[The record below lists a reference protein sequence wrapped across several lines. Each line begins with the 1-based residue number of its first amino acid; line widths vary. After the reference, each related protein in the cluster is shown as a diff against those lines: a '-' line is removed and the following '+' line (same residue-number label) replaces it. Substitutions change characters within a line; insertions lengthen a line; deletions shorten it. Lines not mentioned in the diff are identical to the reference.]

1 MPTTPK
7 EQRFLNALRDIFVGA
22 PIEGDSGFINLMHI
36 KNRYFSST
44 GGVLEQFQRDVNAAC
59 EEVHFSHRSQFREE
73 LFDKLYSF
81 FYRYFSESGSLYF
94 RYTHLR
100 ENLYERVYSDKR
112 DVSLFWKTHQLYYVK
127 TDRLFQS
134 MTVNLAEVRGSALYN
149 ADDLPPIFFDVSALE
164 TKKNNEK
171 RALVY
176 EVASAQANAQ
186 ASAQAGDDGK
196 TTLTLRVQYAERGKT
211 NDFDDAANTAN
222 AALQKAKKPGERVGA
237 ISAEHLERAVRIFEK
252 QAEVDFFINK
262 DARAFLREQF
272 DLWAYQYIFRQEFSD
287 DNFTGANGNAPETAW
302 TQERI
307 RQIQII
313 KRLAFRLIDFIAQF
327 EDELKKIWL
336 KPKFARNAHYIIS
349 LNRLVEA
356 HTDTAS
362 GLAFVRELLA
372 DAGASA
378 QMQEWLGL
386 GMTGEHFSAEQIF
399 TTHTPENTMFG
410 EPQNEN
416 NAHESQEILHPQWH
430 TLPLDT
436 KHFPRHEARILA
448 LFDHLDN
455 ALDGR
460 LIHSE
465 NFQALQTLHTKYR
478 EQVKCIYIDPPY
490 NTGPSEIFY
499 ENDYKNSSWLTLMH
513 NRLERAK
520 EFLKANGVLVVAID
534 ESEQEKLGLL
544 LKSLFPDNA
553 HTCITVV
560 HNPSGQQGDNFSY
573 THEYAYFVYP
583 SKGDTIG
590 LSDRSDNAD
599 IRPLRDVSKGNHLR
613 TDAANCFY
621 PILVQDDA
629 IIGFGDV
636 CPDDFHPSSANVYRE
651 DGIIEIYPIDAQGE
665 ERKWVFARQTVESIL
680 DELSISYN
688 VNRGIYDVIRTKT
701 AFTQKTVWTDKKYS
715 ANSYGAKILNQ
726 ILGDQL
732 FSFPKSIHTV
742 TDCITASLNGE
753 QTPLILDFFG
763 GSGTTAHAVMKL
775 NAENGGG
782 RKFLVIEMAEY
793 FHTVILPRVKKA
805 AFSLSWR
812 AGKAV
817 FQQAKNGK
825 NASNGASP
833 NTSNGA
839 AHEISDGAGVFCKY
853 MALEQYE
860 DTLRKVRYDTGGE
873 VLRFGENADAND
885 DYIYNRYV
893 FLSDEKLL
901 EAIELDRRENRVKVD
916 FTRLYDDVDIAE
928 TLSNLL
934 GSPIRRIT
942 PESVTLDDGT
952 AEGETLHFDALD
964 FVRVKPLLWW

>member
-7 EQRFLNALRDIFVGA
+7 EHRFLDALRDIFVGA
-22 PIEGDSGFINLMHI
+22 RIEGDSGFINLMHI
-36 KNRYFSST
+36 KSRYFSSAS
-44 GGVLEQFQRDVNAAC
+44 GVLAQFQRDVNTAC
-59 EEVHFSHRSQFREE
+59 EEVPSLHRPQFREE

-81 FYRYFSESGSLYF
+81 FYRYFSESGSIYF

-112 DVSLFWKTHQLYYVK
+112 DVALFWKTHQLYYVK

-134 MTVNLAEVRGSALYN
+134 MTVNIAEARGYDVDN
-149 ADDLPPIFFDVSALE
+149 TNDLPPIFFDVSALE

-176 EVASAQANAQ
+176 EVASAQA
-186 ASAQAGDDGK
+186 STEAGDDGK

-211 NDFDDAANTAN
+211 NDFDDAAKTAHTM
-222 AALQKAKKPGERVGA
+222 LQQAKKPEERIKTITG
-237 ISAEHLERAVRIFEK
+237 EHLERAVRVFEK

-287 DNFTGANGNAPETAW
+287 DNFTGNAPETAW
-302 TQERI
+302 TQDRI

-349 LNRLVEA
+349 LNRLVAA
-356 HTDTAS
+356 HGETAS
-362 GLAFVRELLA
+362 GLAVGLHFVRELLA
-372 DAGASA
+372 DAGATA
-378 QMQEWLGL
+378 QMQEWRDL
-386 GMTGEHFSAEQIF
+386 GMTDENFAIEHLF
-399 TTHTPENTMFG
+399 TTRTTEQTLFG
-410 EPQNEN
+410 EQE
-416 NAHESQEILHPQWH
+416 NAHEPHEILHPQWH

-448 LFDHLDN
+448 LFDYLDR

-465 NFQALQTLHTKYR
+465 NFQALQTLQTKYR

-499 ENDYKNSSWLTLMH
+499 ENEYKNSSWLTLMH
-513 NRLERAK
+513 NRLEWAK
-520 EFLKANGVLVVAID
+520 EFLKTSGVLVVAID
-534 ESEQEKLGLL
+534 ENEQEKLGIMLSQIYPEHE
-544 LKSLFPDNA
+544 K
-553 HTCITVV
+553 TCVTVV

-583 SKGDTIG
+583 QGNSIG
-590 LSDRSDNAD
+590 SHTRDDADAD
-599 IRPLRDVSKGNHLR
+599 IRNLRDVTGEESLR
-613 TDAANCFY
+613 TAGANCFY
-621 PILVQDDA
+621 PIIVQEGQ

-636 CPDDFHPSSANVYRE
+636 CEESFHPDSPNIIRD
-651 DGIIEIYPIDAQGE
+651 DGCIEIYPIDPQGI
-665 ERKWVFARQTVESIL
+665 ERKWRFARQTVETIQS
-680 DELSISYN
+680 ELRVKFIR
-688 VNRGIYDVIRTKT
+688 NRAVWDIERIKNTFNY
-701 AFTQKTVWTDKKYS
+701 KTVWSESKYS
-715 ANSYGAKILNQ
+715 ANNYGTQILNQ

-742 TDCITASLNGE
+742 TDCITASLNGDR
-753 QTPLILDFFG
+753 TPLVLDFFG

-775 NAENGGG
+775 NAEDGGG
-782 RKFLVIEMAEY
+782 RKFLVIEMADY
-793 FHTVILPRVKKA
+793 FHTVIVPRVKKV

-825 NASNGASP
+825 NGKNGTNP
-833 NTSNGA
+833 NTSNDAGY
-839 AHEISDGAGVFCKY
+839 ETTDGAGVFCKY

-873 VLRFGENADAND
+873 VLRFDTSADAND
-885 DYIYNRYV
+885 DYLYNRYV

-901 EAIELDRRENRVKVD
+901 EAIELDRRENRVKID
-916 FTRLYDDVDIAE
+916 FARLYDDVDIAE

-952 AEGETLHFDALD
+952 PDGETLHFGALD
-964 FVRVKPLLWW
+964 FARVKPLLWW